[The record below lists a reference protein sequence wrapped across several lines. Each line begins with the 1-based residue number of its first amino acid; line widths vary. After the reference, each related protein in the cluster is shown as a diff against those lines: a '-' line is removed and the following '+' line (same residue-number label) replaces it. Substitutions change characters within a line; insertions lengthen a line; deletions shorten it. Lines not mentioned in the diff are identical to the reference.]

1 MKAYIPPLFRFSL
14 VVEKCQGSFFEENE
28 STCIVLFFQA
38 SPPFANTEMQSG
50 TKCANKT
57 YLLRNLVSDLPIG
70 FLSKNNTGAFKMDS
84 NILSCKVFEAL
95 TRT

>member
-1 MKAYIPPLFRFSL
+1 MSGKLFA
-14 VVEKCQGSFFEENE
+14 ENK

-50 TKCANKT
+50 TKCVNKT

-70 FLSKNNTGAFKMDS
+70 FLSKNNIGAFKMDS
-84 NILSCKVFEAL
+84 NILLCKVCEEL